1 MLFNVELV
9 AFMEPKQIK
18 IFYTLITDEYEDEY
32 EAFFKYFQKQWINKK
47 KLEKYIPYWNYYIN
61 FNNIDFG

>member
-47 KLEKYIPYWNYYIN
+47 N
-61 FNNIDFG
+61 